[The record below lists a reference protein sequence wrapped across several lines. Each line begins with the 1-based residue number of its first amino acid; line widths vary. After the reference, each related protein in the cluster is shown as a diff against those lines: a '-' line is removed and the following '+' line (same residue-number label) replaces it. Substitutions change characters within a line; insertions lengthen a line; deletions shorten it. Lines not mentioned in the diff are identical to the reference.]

1 MDPICLA
8 TILMFAT
15 DPPRPLVDVALRPSR
30 RYIAPDAPITIE
42 VDGSARPGLSVQVLD
57 SIGQRVGAVIPG
69 APAVDLRDAFTAAQ
83 APERAVFVQAFIGE
97 EAVGSPLVLEPL
109 RAAPACRTI
118 RATGPRARGP
128 FTKVVGWGSS
138 VLPGCEA
145 EAASVAPTWIAGD
158 PVVTSGWRIYPER
171 DAIIDTDKGPIRIAF
186 APDVA
191 PGTVWTT
198 LQLAEDGFY
207 DGTSFHRIVPQ
218 DAQGHPFVIQ
228 GGDLHGSG
236 NGTPG
241 FNVALEPSSLPFD
254 YGVVGMARADEPHSA
269 GSQFFIALSREGT
282 SRLDG
287 QYCAFAYVID
297 GASTINRIAALPIDD
312 PATGRPVKAP
322 RIEAMKLVPAPPR
335 LAKVDRTGQRIDRAT
350 APPPERDTR

>member
-1 MDPICLA
+1 MDPTCLA
-8 TILMFAT
+8 AILMLAN
-15 DPPRPLVDVALRPSR
+15 DPPRPLVEVALRPSR

-42 VDGSARPGLSVQVLD
+42 VDASTRPGLTVQVLD
-57 SIGQRVGAVIPG
+57 SIGERVGASIPG
-69 APAVDLRDAFTAAQ
+69 APAIDLRDAFTPAQ

-109 RAAPACRTI
+109 RAAPACRTV
-118 RATGPRARGP
+118 RATGVRSRGP
-128 FTKVVGWGSS
+128 FTKVVGWGPS
-138 VLPGCEA
+138 VLPGCED
-145 EAASVAPTWIAGD
+145 EAKPVVPTWIDGD

-171 DAIIDTDKGPIRIAF
+171 DAILDTDKGPIRIAF

-191 PGTVWTT
+191 PGTVWTM
-198 LQLAEDGFY
+198 LQLADDGFY

-322 RIEAMKLVPAPPR
+322 RITTVKLVPSPPR
-335 LAKVDRTGQRIDRAT
+335 AAKVDRTGQRIDRAS
-350 APPPERDTR
+350 APPPDRDTR